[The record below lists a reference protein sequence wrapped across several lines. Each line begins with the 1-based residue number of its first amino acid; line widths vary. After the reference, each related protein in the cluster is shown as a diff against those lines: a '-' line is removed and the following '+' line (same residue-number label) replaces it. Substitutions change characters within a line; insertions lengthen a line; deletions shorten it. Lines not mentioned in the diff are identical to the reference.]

1 MSRKLNAITQWFP
14 IIGQVK
20 NYSREKCM
28 SDVIA
33 AVVVTVMLIPQSL
46 AYAILAGLPPQY
58 GLYASVLPI
67 VIYSLLG
74 TSTSLAV
81 GPVAIASIMTAS
93 ALSVVVGSGLVS
105 YVEGAI
111 TLAFLSG
118 IILFAMGLFK
128 FGFVAN
134 FLSHSVVSGFIT
146 ASAMIIALGQLRH
159 LIGVNASGD
168 TFFELCTSLFESLRG
183 INPATV
189 MIGGASL
196 LFLIVARKYAA
207 KTLEFFGISK
217 KLAGSFARMSPIF
230 AVVATTAVVATFSL
244 HQQGVAIVG
253 EIPAGIAIFSLPSF
267 SLPVIQALLLPAFF
281 IAIIGYVESISVGR
295 TLGAKRNERVD
306 SNQEL
311 IALGG
316 ANIASGLAGAFP
328 VTGGFSRSVVNYDA
342 GAQTQF
348 AGIYTALGIAIASML
363 LTPYL
368 FYLPIAML
376 AATIVVAVVALIDLS
391 IFKHAWHFSKSDFIA
406 VTITVLFTLAAGVE
420 AGVGAGIVVSIVL
433 HLYHTSKP
441 HIAEIGLVPST
452 GHFRNIKHYQVDLI
466 PNTVSLRI
474 DESLIFSN
482 ASYLESYVNDILAQ
496 RLDIRN
502 IVLHCGAINTIDLSG
517 MEMLMSLN
525 KQLLEQNVKLH
536 LSEVKTPVKHL
547 LEKAGLISVLGGD
560 LYMSHLQAHE
570 TLKNENHHVFL
581 GD

>member
-1 MSRKLNAITQWFP
+1 MSQQKKTITKWLP
-14 IIGQVK
+14 IVGQLED
-20 NYSREKCM
+20 YSRDKCI

-58 GLYASVLPI
+58 GLYASILPI

-93 ALSVVVGSGLVS
+93 ALSSVVDTGLVS

-118 IILFAMGLFK
+118 AILFVMGLLK

-146 ASAMIIALGQLRH
+146 ASCLIIALGQLRH
-159 LIGVNASGD
+159 LLGVNAAGD
-168 TFFELCTSLFESLRG
+168 TFFELSTSLLESL
-183 INPATV
+183 NATNTPTL

-196 LFLIVARKYAA
+196 LFLVATRKYAVRILKLLGA
-207 KTLEFFGISK
+207 KKIVAVSV
-217 KLAGSFARMSPIF
+217 ARMSPIF
-230 AVVATTAVVATFSL
+230 AVIATTVVVASFSL
-244 HQQGVAIVG
+244 NEQGVAIVG
-253 EIPAGIAIFSLPSF
+253 EVPAGIAEFSLPSIN
-267 SLPVIQALLLPAFF
+267 LAVLQALFLPAFF

-316 ANIASGLAGAFP
+316 SNIASGFAGAFP

-348 AGIYTALGIAIASML
+348 AGIYTALGIAVASMM

-376 AATIVVAVVALIDLS
+376 AATIVVAVLALIDLS
-391 IFKHAWHFSKSDFIA
+391 IFKHTWHFSKSDFIA
-406 VTITVLFTLAAGVE
+406 VIITVLFTLAAGVE
-420 AGVGAGIVVSIVL
+420 AGVGAGIVVSIAL

-441 HIAEIGLVPST
+441 HVAEIGLVPDT

-466 PNTVSLRI
+466 PKTVSLRI

-482 ASYLESYVNDILAQ
+482 ANYLESYVYDILAERPETQ
-496 RLDIRN
+496 N
-502 IVLHCGAINTIDLSG
+502 IILHFGAVNTIDFSG
-517 MEMLMSLN
+517 IEMMLSLN
-525 KQLLEQNVKLH
+525 KQLLGRGVKLH
-536 LSEVKTPVKHL
+536 LSEVKTPVKQL
-547 LEKAGLISVLGGD
+547 LKKANLISALGGE

-570 TLKNENHHVFL
+570 VLKISN
-581 GD
+581 

>member
-1 MSRKLNAITQWFP
+1 MSQKIKAITQWFP

-20 NYSREKCM
+20 SYSREKCL

-58 GLYASVLPI
+58 GLYASILPI

-93 ALSVVVGSGLVS
+93 ALSTVVEAGLIS
-105 YVEGAI
+105 YTEGAI

-118 IILFAMGLFK
+118 TILFVMGLLK

-146 ASAMIIALGQLRH
+146 ASCLIIALGQLRH
-159 LIGVNASGD
+159 LLGVNASGN
-168 TFFELCTSLFESLRG
+168 TFFELCASLFESLSR
-183 INPATV
+183 INSATV

-196 LFLIVARKYAA
+196 LFIIAARKYAA
-207 KTLEFFGISK
+207 KTLEFFGASK
-217 KLAGSFARMSPIF
+217 KLAASLTRMSPIL
-230 AVVATTAVVATFSL
+230 AVIATTVVVATLSL

-253 EIPAGIAIFSLPSF
+253 EVPAGIANFSIPSI
-267 SLPVIQALLLPAFF
+267 SLPVIQALFLPAFF

-316 ANIASGLAGAFP
+316 SNIASGFAGAFP

-348 AGIYTALGIAIASML
+348 AGIYTAFGIAIASML

-376 AATIVVAVVALIDLS
+376 AATIVVAVLALVDLS
-391 IFKHAWHFSKSDFIA
+391 IFRHAWHFSKSDFIA

-441 HIAEIGLVPST
+441 HIAEIGLVPGT

-482 ASYLESYVNDILAQ
+482 ASYLESYVSDILAERPEIQ
-496 RLDIRN
+496 N
-502 IVLHCGAINTIDLSG
+502 IILHCGAINTIDLSG

-525 KQLLEQNVKLH
+525 KQLLERNVKLY

-547 LEKAGLISVLGGD
+547 LEKAEFISVLGGD
-560 LYMSHLQAHE
+560 LYLSHLQAHE
-570 TLKNENHHVFL
+570 TLKNKKHKALL